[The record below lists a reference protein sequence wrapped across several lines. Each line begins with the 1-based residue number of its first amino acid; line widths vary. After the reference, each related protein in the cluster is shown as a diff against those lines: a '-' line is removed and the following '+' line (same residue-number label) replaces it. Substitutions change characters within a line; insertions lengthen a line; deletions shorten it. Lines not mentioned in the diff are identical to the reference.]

1 MQSSRGTGASRQ
13 LRLRCSNS
21 PHPCGSLRGALD
33 AFLHYLRTERQTSPH
48 TIDSYARD
56 LARLLAFATAEGL
69 GDWSRLTPA
78 QLRAWVA
85 RLHRRG
91 LAGRSIQRWLS
102 ATRSFYRYLL
112 REAVVAHNPASAVS
126 APKAARRLP
135 KVLSADEAARLV
147 AVEGD
152 DPMVRRDRAL
162 LELFYSSGLR
172 LAELIGLDLGDLD
185 LAEGLVRVTGKG
197 AKTRI
202 VPVGGPARAALAQ
215 WLDERAQLVAPQTS
229 AVFVDASGARV
240 KARAV
245 QRCIALWA
253 RRQGL
258 SRPVHPHMLRHSFA
272 THLLE
277 SSGDLRAVQELL
289 GHANISTTQVYT
301 HLDFQHLARVY
312 DAAHPR
318 AKRASRAALDSC
330 VPAHHP
336 LARRRR

>member
-1 MQSSRGTGASRQ
+1 MPRAPRLDPSGAGRA
-13 LRLRCSNS
+13 R
-21 PHPCGSLRGALD
+21 PETAGALRGAID
-33 AFLHYLRTERQTSPH
+33 AFLHYLRTERRTSGH
-48 TIDSYARD
+48 TVDNYARD
-56 LARLLAFATAEGL
+56 LARLHVFCTEEGL
-69 GDWSRLTPA
+69 DDWSRPEPA

-85 RLHRRG
+85 RLHRQG
-91 LAGRSIQRWLS
+91 LSGRSIQRWLS

-112 REAVVAHNPASAVS
+112 REGVVARNPASGIP
-126 APKAARRLP
+126 APKVPRRLP
-135 KVLSADEAARLV
+135 KVLSPDEAARLV
-147 AVEGD
+147 AIEGD
-152 DPMVRRDRAL
+152 DPMLRRDRAL

-172 LAELIGLDLGDLD
+172 LAELIGLNLGDLD

-197 AKTRI
+197 AKVRI
-202 VPVGGPARAALAQ
+202 VPVGRPARAALAQ
-215 WLDERAQLVAPQTS
+215 WLAERARLVPPEVT
-229 AVFVDASGARV
+229 AVFVDAGGARV

-245 QRCIALWA
+245 QRRLALWA

-318 AKRASRAALDSC
+318 AKR
-330 VPAHHP
+330 
-336 LARRRR
+336 RR